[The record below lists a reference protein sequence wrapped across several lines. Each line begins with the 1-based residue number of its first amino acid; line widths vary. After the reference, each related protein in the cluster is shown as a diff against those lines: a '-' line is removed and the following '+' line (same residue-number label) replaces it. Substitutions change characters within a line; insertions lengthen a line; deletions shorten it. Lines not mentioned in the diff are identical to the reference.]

1 MSLVLTENAILA
13 SEATGKVPVIVLKFA
28 GLDTLF
34 GPVTINKYIRI
45 GDDDLYIG
53 DDWVIGGT
61 IAVGDQKPYVQLS
74 FSTSVI
80 RQEIDPDR
88 GSGSSISSM
97 KMRLIDYRQEITE
110 LVTPGNTFTDALGKR
125 VTIFFGFQDTAWPE
139 DYIVVFKGVVESI
152 DVGPGWVD
160 FSFNHPDELKR
171 VNLFDKQDTKL
182 DGLINS
188 VTTTIVL
195 DDASALLLP
204 ADVMRS
210 FVRIGDE
217 FIEFT
222 GVSVNTLTGVTR
234 GALLSVNPKALAVG
248 HDDLAT
254 VEPFYILEDNV
265 ISLALKLMLSGGPT
279 YYVEALAIESF
290 ASEFTNGLLF
300 QNQDLITDHGLTAGD
315 FITVTGSGSGNNVTD
330 EVVEQVEKTD
340 AGTLVRLTGVTF
352 TQELVT
358 SAVAKFSSR
367 YNVLPTGAGML
378 PLDVDIERHEE
389 INETFT
395 ASTSMRLYIDD
406 SFKLKEFLEEEL
418 YNPAGLFSL
427 PRRGQSS
434 VGIHIPPLA
443 GNEVV
448 ILDQD
453 NIKSPS
459 NIVLSRGM
467 NTNFQNAIVY
477 KLDKDLYEDKFR
489 KGVITTNIQSIT
501 DIGKR
506 RDYVVESGG
515 LRTDIGGEAIST
527 QVSNRRLERYKRG
540 SEFINNLKLTLKD
553 GMRLEPGD
561 VVVFDPSGLSV
572 ANTLDGNRTRPAQL
586 WEIVNREF
594 NLKGE
599 VTVDLVQ
606 TNYNSTNRYG
616 QISPASKLA
625 SGTTTQLIIKS
636 SFQSRLG
643 DSEYRKWENYVG
655 AEIRVRNSSFSV
667 SGVSTIQAINANVI
681 TLGTALSFTPLAD
694 YIMEFADYNDQLSDT
709 VKLIYGF
716 VTDGTNN
723 FADGGTPYLII

>member
-1 MSLVLTENAILA
+1 MSVVLTDNAIQA
-13 SEATGKVPVIVLKFA
+13 SEATGKTPVIVLKFA

-34 GPVTINKYIRI
+34 GPVSINKYIRI
-45 GDDDLYIG
+45 GDPDLEIG

-61 IAVGDQKPYVQLS
+61 IAVEDQKPYVQLS
-74 FSTSVI
+74 FSTSTI
-80 RQEIDPDR
+80 RQEINPDR
-88 GSGSSISSM
+88 GSGSSVSSM

-110 LVTPGNTFTDALGKR
+110 LVTPGNTFTDTLGKR
-125 VTIFFGFQDTAWPE
+125 VTIYFGFQETAWPE
-139 DYIVVFKGVVESI
+139 DYVVVFKGVVESI

-171 VNLFDKQDTKL
+171 VSLFDKQDTKL
-182 DGLINS
+182 NGLINS
-188 VTTTIVL
+188 STTTVVL
-195 DDASALLLP
+195 DDASNLLIP
-204 ADVMRS
+204 ADVLRS
-210 FVRIGDE
+210 FVRIDDE

-234 GALLSVNPKALAVG
+234 GALLPFNPRAVAAA
-248 HDDLAT
+248 HADEAT

-279 YYVEALAIESF
+279 YYVESLAIESF
-290 ASEFTNGLLF
+290 DGSQILF
-300 QNQDLITDHGLTAGD
+300 QNQDLITDQGLTAGD
-315 FITVTGSGSGNNVTD
+315 FITITGATNGGNNITD
-330 EVVEQVEKTD
+330 GVVEIVERVD
-340 AGTLVRLTGVTF
+340 EGTLVTITGVTF
-352 TQELVT
+352 ITEL
-358 SAVAKFSSR
+358 SSPAVAKLASR

-378 PLDVDIERHEE
+378 PLDVDVERHEE

-395 ASTSMRLYIDD
+395 ASTSMRFYIDD
-406 SFKLKEFLEEEL
+406 DFKFKEFLEQEL

-434 VGIHIPPLA
+434 LGIHIPPLA
-443 GNEVV
+443 GGEVV

-459 NIVLSRGM
+459 TIVLSRGM

-477 KLDKDLYEDKFR
+477 KLDKDLYEDKYR

-506 RDYVVESGG
+506 RDYVVESNG
-515 LRTDIGGEAIST
+515 LRTDISGESIST

-561 VVVFDPSGLSV
+561 VIVFDPTGLSV
-572 ANTLDGNRTRPAQL
+572 ANTTDGNRTRPAQL

-606 TNYNSTNRYG
+606 TNYTSTNRYA
-616 QISPASKLA
+616 QISPASKLQ
-625 SGTTTQLIIKS
+625 SGTTTQLVLKS
-636 SFQSRLG
+636 SYQSRLG
-643 DSEYRKWENYVG
+643 DSEYRKWENYIG
-655 AEIRVRNSSFSV
+655 AQVRVRNFAFSV
-667 SGVSTIQAINANVI
+667 SGDSTIQSIAGNVI
-681 TLGTALSFTPLAD
+681 TLGTALGFTPLVD
-694 YIMEFADYNDQLSDT
+694 YIMEFSDYNNQLNDT
-709 VKLIYGF
+709 VKLVYGF
-716 VTDGTNN
+716 VTDGTND
-723 FADGGTPYLII
+723 FADGGTAYLII